1 MFRLTFR
8 LALLPLVFLSATLF
22 FIRAQTYKVNCHR
35 FWNQPAQRIL
45 EAASLFI
52 ARINR
57 KMTSTNNAKHQIA
70 TACHRRKEA

>member
-22 FIRAQTYKVNCHR
+22 FIRAQTDKVNCHR

-52 ARINR
+52 AR
-57 KMTSTNNAKHQIA
+57 TNNAKHQIA